1 MRRKMAVLMGVVLG
15 LALFSFPVHGQDL
28 ECDYVLSLAVSA
40 KGIDVEDGYNLWAVL
55 DSGYLDICGVFNG
68 ATTDII
74 YAEFSDDFD
83 VYWDI
88 YGTVIWNR
96 AGTRAYIQG
105 SDLTEDLS
113 SYLDGTI
120 RWSRGLYRISAAGGV
135 NDGNSFILRYSSIL
149 GYGYLDLW
157 EVLKASELEGSRTPR
172 FQRLDQ
178 AKLKK
183 WKERVSSKQGGNEGG
198 AK

>member
-1 MRRKMAVLMGVVLG
+1 MKRGKMAVLIGVVLG
-15 LALFSFPVHGQDL
+15 LVLFSFPVRGQDL
-28 ECDYVLSLAVSA
+28 ECDYVLSFAVSA
-40 KGIDVEDGYNLWAVL
+40 KGIDVEDGYDLWGVL
-55 DSGYLDICGVFNG
+55 DHGYLDICGLFNG
-68 ATTDII
+68 ATTDAI

-88 YGTVIWNR
+88 YGTVIWNP

-105 SDLTEDLS
+105 SDIKEEMS

-135 NDGNSFILRYSSIL
+135 NDGYSFILRYNSIL
-149 GYGYLDLW
+149 GYGSLDLS

-172 FQRLDQ
+172 FQKLDQ

-183 WKERVSSKQGGNEGG
+183 WKERVSSK
-198 AK
+198 